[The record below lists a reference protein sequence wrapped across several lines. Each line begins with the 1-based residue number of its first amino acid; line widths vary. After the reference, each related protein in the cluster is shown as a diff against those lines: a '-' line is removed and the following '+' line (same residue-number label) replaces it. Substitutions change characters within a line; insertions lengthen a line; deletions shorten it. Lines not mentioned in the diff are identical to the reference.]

1 MADVRLRVND
11 EFLDMSQSEKIASIF
26 QTQNFSDLSEKV
38 GGYTRSFVV
47 PNTDRNRRILE
58 NSSVFIYNSEFPYRI
73 NPAVLIVE
81 GLEVTS
87 GNVIIEDNGASTREI
102 RLTFYT
108 GASPFFQK
116 ISNQKL
122 RRICIEGSEQI
133 YNFENIFLKRAA
145 EEICYPII
153 DYSEDGFYIN
163 TTNDRVY
170 FERLLPAT
178 SWAKV
183 FEGIED
189 YTGYKF
195 IGDIV
200 NSDDLKK
207 IIFPTSE
214 EFGRDINYAARN
226 TWVTTNND
234 VNEIFFASGPSVIL
248 FSNQLISAEG
258 LDGAGLIAT
267 GEKPCD
273 YTIVPQVVTP
283 NEFGYFMFCDRVR
296 VHMKL
301 SFTFTPERP
310 FGFPFFGIGF
320 FFYEDDLS
328 PVRKEWFEDDY
339 NLNNN
344 DEKFGVPINTTMQ
357 VSNGTTTYSGFPFNP
372 QVGFE
377 SFVVQNIPFDQI
389 NTPTHSCVLE
399 FDFDAIPHTRYFMEL
414 FGQCNIL
421 NWTNLV
427 WEVTYVRDNN
437 TSKEDRR
444 IELLNYNPR
453 QWTKSI
459 LTSVAP
465 LPDIT
470 IGAFLKS
477 VAQMFGALFIVND
490 NTREVEIFSIK
501 KLKENIPFSLD
512 WSSKVVN
519 IDKAFWTTRA
529 KGYAQSSVFKY
540 TNEDSLNNT
549 SIGQYT
555 MPVADATLPLETTI
569 VNVPY
574 SGSEMRKGFLQTED
588 MPMMK
593 RFVSSEAS
601 FTLQEWRDNVKAY
614 NAGKQ
619 RVLYLLTRPNQGFTL
634 NYRNNTNAGLPLYS
648 INTTSDVPY
657 CYFNFNNKNQVQG
670 VTRQLGFDAYMF
682 DEYYRF
688 LEQITEQYR
697 QLTLQLYLE
706 ASDIKKLD
714 FRLPVYLS
722 QFNSYFFIE
731 QISDW
736 VSGEPCKVILLKI
749 D

>member
-58 NSSVFIYNSEFPYRI
+58 NSSVFIYNSEFPYRV

-81 GLEVTS
+81 GLEVAS
-87 GNVIIEDNGASTREI
+87 GNVIIEDNGVSTREL

-108 GASPFFQK
+108 GASPFFQS

-122 RRICIEGSEQI
+122 RKICIEGSEQF
-133 YNFENIFLKRAA
+133 YNFENIIAKRAA
-145 EEICYPII
+145 DEICYPII
-153 DYSEDGFYIN
+153 DYSEDEFYIN
-163 TTNDRVY
+163 TTNDIVY

-178 SWAKV
+178 TWEKV
-183 FEGIED
+183 LEGIED

-195 IGDIV
+195 IGDVV

-226 TWVTTNND
+226 TWVTKNND
-234 VNEIFFASGPSVIL
+234 INSIVAGVPQVVVFSDQWISV
-248 FSNQLISAEG
+248 EG
-258 LDGAGLIAT
+258 FDGAGLVASGIKEC
-267 GEKPCD
+267 G
-273 YTIVPQVVTP
+273 YTIVPHVVGIP
-283 NEFGYFMFCDRVR
+283 DFGYFMFCDRVR
-296 VHMKL
+296 VHVKL
-301 SFTFTPERP
+301 SFTFTPATP
-310 FGFPFFGIGF
+310 FGNGF
-320 FFYEDDLS
+320 FNAGFFLYEDDAA
-328 PVRKEWFEDDY
+328 PVRKQWFVNDY
-339 NLNNN
+339 NQNNN
-344 DEKFGVPINTTMQ
+344 DEKFGVPVNTTLKI
-357 VSNGTTTYSGFPFNP
+357 SNGTTTFTGSPVNVVGLYAFAVDNVPFN
-372 QVGFE
+372 
-377 SFVVQNIPFDQI
+377 QI
-389 NTPTHSCVLE
+389 TTPVHTCELE
-399 FDFDAIPHTRYFMEL
+399 FDFDTIPHTRYYLEF
-414 FGQCNIL
+414 FGNFFS
-421 NWTNLV
+421 NDWTNLV
-427 WEVTYVRDNN
+427 WEVTFVKDNN
-437 TSKEDRR
+437 TTKEDRR

-477 VAQMFGALFIVND
+477 VAQIFGALFIVND
-490 NTREVEIFSIK
+490 NTKEVEIFTIK
-501 KLKENIPFSLD
+501 KLKENIPLALD

-519 IDKAFWTTRA
+519 FDNAFWTTRA
-529 KGYAQSSVFKY
+529 KGYGQSSVLKY
-540 TNEDSLNNT
+540 TNEDSLKN
-549 SIGQYT
+549 SLIGQYT
-555 MPVADATLPLETTI
+555 MPVGDGTLPIETTI

-574 SGSEMRKGFLQTED
+574 SGSEMRKGFAQSED
-588 MPMMK
+588 MPKMK
-593 RFVSSEAS
+593 RFISSEAT
-601 FTLQEWRDNVKAY
+601 FTLQQWIDNVKAY

-619 RVLYLLTRPNQGFTL
+619 RVLYLLTRPNQGYNL

-648 INTTSDVPY
+648 VNTSVDIPY

-670 VTRQLGFDAYMF
+670 VTRQLGFDSYMF

-697 QLTLQLYLE
+697 QLTVQLYLE
-706 ASDIKKLD
+706 PTDIKKLD
-714 FRLPVYLS
+714 FRLPIYLS
-722 QFNSYFFIE
+722 QFSSYFFIE

-736 VSGEPCKVILLKI
+736 VSGEPCKVVLLKI

>member
-11 EFLDMSQSEKIASIF
+11 EFLDMKQSEKIASIF

-58 NSSVFIYNSEFPYRI
+58 NSSVFIFNSDFPYRI

-81 GLEVTS
+81 GLEVAS
-87 GNVIIEDNGASTREI
+87 GNVIIEDNGASTREM

-122 RRICIEGSEQI
+122 RRICIDGSEQI
-133 YNFENIFLKRAA
+133 YNFENIFIKRAA
-145 EEICYPII
+145 DDICYPII

-178 SWAKV
+178 NWEKV
-183 FEGIED
+183 LEGIED

-214 EFGRDINYAARN
+214 EFGRDINYEARN
-226 TWVTTNND
+226 TWVTKNNE
-234 VNEIFFASGPSVIL
+234 VNLINAGIPQVIV
-248 FSNQLISAEG
+248 FSDQWTQVEG
-258 LDGAGLIAT
+258 LEGGSGLVAI
-267 GEKPCD
+267 GEKPCG
-273 YTIVPQVVTP
+273 YTIVPHVASVP
-283 NEFGYFMFCDRVR
+283 DFGYFMFCDRVR
-296 VHMKL
+296 VHVKL
-301 SFTFTPERP
+301 FFTFTPASP
-310 FGFPFFGIGF
+310 NSFFDAGF
-320 FFYEDDLS
+320 FLYEDDAS
-328 PVRKEWFEDDY
+328 PVRKQWFVDDY

-344 DEKFGVPINTTMQ
+344 DEKFGVPVNTTMK
-357 VSNGTTTYSGFPFNP
+357 VSNGITTYTGNPVNVVGLYAFAVDNVPFN
-372 QVGFE
+372 QVT
-377 SFVVQNIPFDQI
+377 
-389 NTPTHSCVLE
+389 TPVHTCELE
-399 FDFDAIPHTRYFMEL
+399 FDFDTIPHTRYFME
-414 FGQCNIL
+414 FYGNFFS
-421 NWTNLV
+421 NDWTNLQ

-465 LPDIT
+465 VPDIT

-477 VAQMFGALFIVND
+477 LAQMFGALFIVND
-490 NTREVEIFSIK
+490 NTRQVEIFSIK
-501 KLKENIPFSLD
+501 KLKENIPLAND

-519 IDKAFWTTRA
+519 IDNAFWSTRA
-529 KGYAQSSVFKY
+529 KGYGQSSLFKY
-540 TNEDSLNNT
+540 TNEDSINN
-549 SIGQYT
+549 SLIGQYT
-555 MPVADATLPLETTI
+555 MPVSDGTLPIETTI

-574 SGSEMRKGFLQTED
+574 SGSEMKKGFAQGED
-588 MPMMK
+588 MPKMK
-593 RFVSSEAS
+593 RFADSEAT
-601 FTLQEWRDNVKAY
+601 FTLQEWIDNVKAY

-648 INTTSDVPY
+648 VNTTSDVPY

-697 QLTLQLYLE
+697 QLTAQLYLE
-706 ASDIKKLD
+706 PTDIKKLD

-722 QFNSYFFIE
+722 QFSSYFFIE
-731 QISDW
+731 QITDW
-736 VSGEPCKVILLKI
+736 VSGEPCKVVLLKI